1 MKNISKKNVFLYLS
15 VILSAVNIFLLSD
28 TINKKKEMTELK
40 MQVQDLEG
48 EQQEKGKTDVD
59 VAELEKQEVSKQ
71 WEALAY
77 GKYIRLAQKEE
88 ADRSLIASRLWEESG
103 IEGVKEAKLK
113 AVCPMQ
119 IAGADGEMYL
129 FHYLTDN
136 ANGISSGNYCVI
148 WIDWQ
153 TNRSE
158 TLFGTE
164 GSHTLTSL
172 HEFYDVQVCDAD
184 GNGEDDIILL
194 LGAHR
199 STGAGYYLPD
209 LYCMV
214 ALQNNGKFQC
224 VSQETE
230 EWLEEV
236 LYPLYSEQN
245 ESRKIANII
254 GEITAHYG
262 KEGIETAVE
271 EGATLEDFIG
281 INDEK
286 LLNKLD
292 ERSLFF
298 ERELLWETYELDE
311 NNHIQGIKVY
321 KEKGENGMPRTQAAV
336 YLFDYTAEEVEK
348 LEVPKV
354 YQEITDQGES
364 IKDVELEEVVVKE
377 IDGVRNICMKVEI
390 VLATKH
396 LPYELYIK

>member
-1 MKNISKKNVFLYLS
+1 MKNALKKNIFFYLF
-15 VILSAVNIFLLSD
+15 VILSAINIFLFSD
-28 TINKKKEMTELK
+28 VINKKKEMTEL
-40 MQVQDLEG
+40 
-48 EQQEKGKTDVD
+48 
-59 VAELEKQEVSKQ
+59 EKQELSKQ

-88 ADRSLIASRLWEESG
+88 ADRNLIAPRLWEESG
-103 IEGVKEAKLK
+103 IEGVKEAELK
-113 AVCPMQ
+113 DVCPLQ
-119 IAGADGEMYL
+119 IDGTDGEMYL
-129 FHYLTDN
+129 FHYFTDN
-136 ANGISSGNYCVI
+136 TDGISCGNYCVI
-148 WIDWQ
+148 WSDWQ

-172 HEFYDVQVCDAD
+172 YEFYDVRVCDVD
-184 GNGEDDIILL
+184 GNGEEDIILL

-199 STGAGYYLPD
+199 SAGAGYYLPD

-214 ALQNNGKFQC
+214 AFQSNGKFQC
-224 VSQETE
+224 ISQETE

-236 LYPLYSEQN
+236 LYPLYSGQN
-245 ESRKIANII
+245 ENRKIANII
-254 GEITAHYG
+254 GKIMAHYG

-311 NNHIQGIKVY
+311 NNHIKGIKVY
-321 KEKGENGMPRTQAAV
+321 KEKGENGMPRTQVAV
-336 YLFDYTAEEVEK
+336 YLFDYMAEEVEK
-348 LEVPKV
+348 LEVPEV

-364 IKDVELEEVVVKE
+364 IRDVELEEVEIKE

-390 VLATKH
+390 VLETKR